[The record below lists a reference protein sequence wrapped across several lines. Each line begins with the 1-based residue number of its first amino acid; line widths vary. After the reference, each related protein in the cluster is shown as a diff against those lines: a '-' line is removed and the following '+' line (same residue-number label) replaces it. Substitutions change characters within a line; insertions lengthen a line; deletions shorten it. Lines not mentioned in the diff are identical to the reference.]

1 MSFKDKMKIQIKN
14 WRWWLTLPI
23 TVATFLAAAV
33 VAAVGLAVYIG
44 AFIVEIVMVSM
55 MLAFH
60 QVAVWR
66 NKNISLRVKPV
77 KFDGLLVKI

>member
-23 TVATFLAAAV
+23 TVATLLAGTV

-44 AFIVEIVMVSM
+44 AFIVEIVMASM

-60 QVAVWR
+60 EVAVWR
-66 NKNISLRVKPV
+66 NKNIALGVKPV